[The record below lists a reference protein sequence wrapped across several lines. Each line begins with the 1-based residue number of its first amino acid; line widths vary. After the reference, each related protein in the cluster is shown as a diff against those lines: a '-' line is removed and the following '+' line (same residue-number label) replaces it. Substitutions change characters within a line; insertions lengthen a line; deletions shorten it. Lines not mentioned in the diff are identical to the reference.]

1 MIDAEI
7 YSDLVLLVGVDGV
20 VCRRDRREELGAGE
34 GEAGLELRHLAPL
47 HLVHLV
53 RVVLLPERGQQRL
66 VDPLGMEDEADCQ
79 QDEHLLR
86 LLVDL
91 VILVGL
97 CLEHGLGSLDV
108 EKDVS
113 EGPDGVSVTSHH
125 HVGKAETSDSSLS
138 SRKNNMIYPT

>member
-1 MIDAEI
+1 M
-7 YSDLVLLVGVDGV
+7 VVRVKVDGIISW
-20 VCRRDRREELGAGE
+20 RNWRQELGTGE
-34 GEAGLELRHLAPL
+34 GEALFKLRQFSSL

-125 HVGKAETSDSSLS
+125 HVGKAETSDSSLRS
-138 SRKNNMIYPT
+138 GENNMTYPT

>member
-66 VDPLGMEDEADCQ
+66 VDPLG
-79 QDEHLLR
+79 
-86 LLVDL
+86 
-91 VILVGL
+91 I
-97 CLEHGLGSLDV
+97 
-108 EKDVS
+108 
-113 EGPDGVSVTSHH
+113 
-125 HVGKAETSDSSLS
+125 
-138 SRKNNMIYPT
+138 

>member
-1 MIDAEI
+1 MIDADI
-7 YSDLVLLVGVDGV
+7 YSNLVLLVGVDRV
-20 VCRRDRREELGAGE
+20 VCRRDWREELGTGE

-79 QDEHLLR
+79 QYKHLLR

-91 VILVGL
+91 VVLIGL
-97 CLEHGLGSLDV
+97 CLEHGLGPLDV

-113 EGPDGVSVTSHH
+113 EGPDGISITSHH
-125 HVGKAETSDSSLS
+125 HVGKAETSYASLN
-138 SRKNNMIYPT
+138 SRE